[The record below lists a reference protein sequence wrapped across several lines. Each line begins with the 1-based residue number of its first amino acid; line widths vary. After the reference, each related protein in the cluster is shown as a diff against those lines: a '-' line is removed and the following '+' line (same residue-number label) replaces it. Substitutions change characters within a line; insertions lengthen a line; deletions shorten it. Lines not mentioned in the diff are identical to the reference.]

1 MAKGTL
7 SDPFKETP
15 MKRVSGSQIG
25 AAGGA
30 IIGSIIPGVGT
41 AIGGA
46 VGGVIGGLFDGG
58 GKKNQQPSAPS
69 VAEQEYN
76 QLMQEYKDAEF
87 KGFNPYAGMQVNL
100 QAAEFQR
107 EQQAQEQADILQG
120 LRGGAGAGSAALATS
135 LMRASTAK
143 QQQISADIAQQ
154 EQKIKMASAQAEMQ
168 LQQREQDFNYGRLE
182 TMLAMSMGRV
192 TAEEQARF
200 YAEQGRINRGSQ
212 ALGAG
217 LEMLGNVAP
226 SVIGALSN
234 SPNSTPTPTQFAD
247 ISDIKIDTSGL
258 GQNLSLT
265 TPSSGLSLNG

>member
-15 MKRVSGSQIG
+15 MKRVSGAQIG
-25 AAGGA
+25 STAGM
-30 IIGSIIPGVGT
+30 ILGSIIAPGVGT
-41 AIGGA
+41 AVGGSLGGMIGGA
-46 VGGVIGGLFDGG
+46 FDGG
-58 GKKNQQPSAPS
+58 SGNNQQTQPS

-168 LQQREQDFNYGRLE
+168 LQQQEQDFEYGRLE
-182 TMLAMSMGRV
+182 TLLGMSMGRV

-200 YAEQGRINRGSQ
+200 ATEQGRMNRGSQ

-234 SPNSTPTPTQFAD
+234 SPNSTPTTTQFAD
-247 ISDIKIDTSGL
+247 ISDIKIDTNGL